1 MKWTSSYWQRKHIL
15 SVYITTWRK
24 REKVKIQLK
33 ITRFRLVIYN
43 LLRVYIVWSIYCLWV
58 YRCSAIYIGFLTMWP
73 QWSQWNWCIIV
84 FFPSDLFLFSNQFG
98 RSIDVLFFRQWSRE
112 SFNCHDAVPYTT
124 KTIASKVHW
133 EDHFYLVP
141 FTGRSSIYCFG

>member
-1 MKWTSSYWQRKHIL
+1 MNQFLLTKKAYSIGLYYHLEKKGKRKNSVKNHSLPARDLQSSTRIYSLVHLL
-15 SVYITTWRK
+15 SLSLPV
-24 REKVKIQLK
+24 QCN
-33 ITRFRLVIYN
+33 IY
-43 LLRVYIVWSIYCLWV
+43 V
-58 YRCSAIYIGFLTMWP
+58 YRLWRQS
-73 QWSQWNWCIIV
+73 SRWNWCIIV

-98 RSIDVLFFRQWSRE
+98 RLIDVLFFRKWSRE

-133 EDHFYLVP
+133 VDHFYLVP

>member
-1 MKWTSSYWQRKHIL
+1 MNQFLLTKKAYSIGLYYHLEKKGKRIHFGNHSLPARDLQSCTRIYSLVHLL
-15 SVYITTWRK
+15 SLSLPV
-24 REKVKIQLK
+24 QCN
-33 ITRFRLVIYN
+33 IY
-43 LLRVYIVWSIYCLWV
+43 V
-58 YRCSAIYIGFLTMWP
+58 YRLWRQS
-73 QWSQWNWCIIV
+73 SRWNWCIIV

-98 RSIDVLFFRQWSRE
+98 RLIDVLFFRKWSRE

-133 EDHFYLVP
+133 VDHFYLVP